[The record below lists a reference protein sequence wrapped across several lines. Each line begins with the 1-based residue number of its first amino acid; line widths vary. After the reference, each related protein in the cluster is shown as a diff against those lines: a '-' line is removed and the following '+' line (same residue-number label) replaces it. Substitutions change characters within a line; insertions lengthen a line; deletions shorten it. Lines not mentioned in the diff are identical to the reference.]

1 MRQLLPI
8 FFLFSCLSSFGQNSL
23 LNHAISWFS
32 KTDQTTVDNYLK
44 ISSYRLIGEKD
55 SLDLHLFTYSL
66 VKTENGT
73 QPFIH
78 ILLGDSALEFISIDT
93 YGAQGQQTVVAG
105 LKSGRFKSIGTH
117 INGNFITTTYDNGNF
132 LIQEDYEAV
141 ANPLGKGEIA
151 YFRYRIFR
159 KYGQFDRLNGEKI
172 RLTEEGLKIAENYKN
187 GMLEGQRT
195 IYFPDGTIKR
205 TENYRAGRLNGIAS
219 DYNQHGKVIHSST
232 HSYHWKYGME
242 KWYNH
247 EGKLVKSLQWQR
259 DVPTGIEKQT
269 FNGITIGSVSYING
283 SRQGLARIPVYLDPH
298 TEANYPLDTLNDAP
312 LGIEEVVYDM
322 GLKTGKAVC
331 TYFNTTDTMYIAY
344 YKAGQ
349 LDSTFSR
356 YEQNGILLYTATFS
370 NGLEDGERIYRVPS
384 GPLKDTVYR
393 IEQYQNGKLN
403 GPTTQYYQKE
413 SDQSVAD
420 PGIYS
425 PVAWGKIT
433 RQENYTDGIRN
444 GDFIYQ
450 KDAENYTFQYYAD
463 GVLDGKQEYSMVSD
477 GKQFKTT
484 GFYEKGVKTGEWITE
499 IPKDPVILTEHYE
512 DNKRHGD
519 FKKTIKGFCTEER
532 FFESDTLKQLSFYK
546 EDSSYSIYS
555 IKYLKKKDS
564 VQVTCQTKDPEKEI
578 IFSSIFGISKYGQK
592 DTVLTT
598 LANLMRSDI
607 NAKGY
612 LNGCFTTTTANYE
625 LFGCWIDGKPVGE
638 IEIIHFDSGIFEY
651 LTYKNNTLVKSYYTQ
666 IITCTDEPYSG
677 TFISATNGNKISVK
691 NGLRH
696 GWCVEYDTS
705 GKELRRMKYVKG
717 MLKKA
722 IERKPD

>member
-219 DYNQHGKVIHSST
+219 DYNKHGKVIHSST

-283 SRQGLARIPVYLDPH
+283 SRQGLARIPV
-298 TEANYPLDTLNDAP
+298 
-312 LGIEEVVYDM
+312 
-322 GLKTGKAVC
+322 
-331 TYFNTTDTMYIAY
+331 
-344 YKAGQ
+344 
-349 LDSTFSR
+349 
-356 YEQNGILLYTATFS
+356 
-370 NGLEDGERIYRVPS
+370 
-384 GPLKDTVYR
+384 
-393 IEQYQNGKLN
+393 
-403 GPTTQYYQKE
+403 
-413 SDQSVAD
+413 
-420 PGIYS
+420 
-425 PVAWGKIT
+425 
-433 RQENYTDGIRN
+433 
-444 GDFIYQ
+444 
-450 KDAENYTFQYYAD
+450 
-463 GVLDGKQEYSMVSD
+463 
-477 GKQFKTT
+477 
-484 GFYEKGVKTGEWITE
+484 
-499 IPKDPVILTEHYE
+499 
-512 DNKRHGD
+512 
-519 FKKTIKGFCTEER
+519 
-532 FFESDTLKQLSFYK
+532 
-546 EDSSYSIYS
+546 
-555 IKYLKKKDS
+555 
-564 VQVTCQTKDPEKEI
+564 
-578 IFSSIFGISKYGQK
+578 
-592 DTVLTT
+592 
-598 LANLMRSDI
+598 
-607 NAKGY
+607 
-612 LNGCFTTTTANYE
+612 
-625 LFGCWIDGKPVGE
+625 
-638 IEIIHFDSGIFEY
+638 
-651 LTYKNNTLVKSYYTQ
+651 
-666 IITCTDEPYSG
+666 
-677 TFISATNGNKISVK
+677 
-691 NGLRH
+691 
-696 GWCVEYDTS
+696 
-705 GKELRRMKYVKG
+705 
-717 MLKKA
+717 
-722 IERKPD
+722 